1 MPHIPRM
8 APTAGTGSFFHG
20 QPAPAAGSAAQ
31 AGKGGTTTPADDDR
45 PPGLKRVSL
54 AAYRVP
60 TATVAALLFG
70 EQPVIDTATGALV
83 LPPRAFELNPPMRT
97 AAPTKSATP

>member
-8 APTAGTGSFFHG
+8 APTSGAGSFFHG
-20 QPAPAAGSAAQ
+20 QPAPTVGSTTQ
-31 AGKGGTTTPADDDR
+31 AGTGAAPTPAEDDR

-70 EQPVIDTATGALV
+70 EQPVIDTATGALM
-83 LPPRAFELNPPMRT
+83 LPPRAFELNPPLRT
-97 AAPTKSATP
+97 AAPTRSATP